1 MSWDVALVDVAIKER
16 CRTRLA
22 HLRLRRRAGAGFSL
36 ICGAGER
43 ASRVSVVP
51 RKRYLRYLCS
61 RMLDTANMT
70 RGIPTVLLR
79 VSSAGE
85 HRYARC
91 HPASTTDTADS
102 HYSVRDCPLC
112 RARRGHM
119 PLATNGG
126 RAVCNAAWFLQ
137 RRNYVNPLAV

>member
-51 RKRYLRYLCS
+51 S
-61 RMLDTANMT
+61 QA
-70 RGIPTVLLR
+70 
-79 VSSAGE
+79 VSSLSVFA
-85 HRYARC
+85 YA
-91 HPASTTDTADS
+91 
-102 HYSVRDCPLC
+102 
-112 RARRGHM
+112 
-119 PLATNGG
+119 
-126 RAVCNAAWFLQ
+126 
-137 RRNYVNPLAV
+137 